1 MSNLKFVH
9 SGGNSVSLT
18 TPDSNP
24 AANRTFKLPGADGTS
39 GQVLQTDGSGALSFA
54 TAPGGLFSSYAIIAD
69 RKSNGTNGGGS
80 GAPNTW
86 FVRDLN
92 TEIADP
98 DSIVSISSNQFTLAA
113 GTYLFKWTCPAIRTQ
128 TYMTALYNVTDSA
141 YSAYG
146 ESGYSYT
153 ADGDT
158 SHASGI
164 ARITISG
171 TKVFE
176 IRMNVEDN
184 NSNSAQLLGRPTNL
198 SSFSGDE
205 TYTVVEIYKES

>member
-1 MSNLKFVH
+1 MSELNFLH
-9 SGGNSVSLT
+9 SNGNKVKLT
-18 TPDSNP
+18 TPDTL
-24 AANRTFKLPGADGTS
+24 AANKTFKLPGADGSS
-39 GQVLQTDGSGALSFA
+39 GQVLQTDGSGALSFV

-86 FVRDLN
+86 FVRNLN

-98 DSIVSISSNQFTLAA
+98 DGIVSISSNQFTLAA
-113 GTYLFKWTCPAIRTQ
+113 ATYLIKWTCPAIRTQ

-176 IRMNVEDN
+176 IRMIVEDN

-198 SSFSGDE
+198 SNFSGDE